1 MKYLYPKVI
10 DTKVN
15 TDNRGYLVE
24 TFKKKKINTDFKYSI
39 LVSSKRNVFRGLH
52 FQKKKQQEKLLIVL
66 KGSVVDYCVDLRRKS
81 KTFLKTFKFYLKKN
95 SILYIPKVFAH
106 GYLCLKKDNKL
117 VYLLSDYWFK
127 KYEKVLDFND
137 KIINLKIKNK
147 KIITSKRDK
156 KGISF
161 DQFRKEIKS
170 L

>member
-66 KGSVVDYCVDLRRKS
+66 KGSIVDYCVDLRRKS

-95 SILYIPKVFAH
+95 SILYIPKGFAH

>member
-39 LVSSKRNVFRGLH
+39 LVSSKKNVFRGLH

-95 SILYIPKVFAH
+95 SILY
-106 GYLCLKKDNKL
+106 
-117 VYLLSDYWFK
+117 LS
-127 KYEKVLDFND
+127 L
-137 KIINLKIKNK
+137 IHI
-147 KIITSKRDK
+147 
-156 KGISF
+156 
-161 DQFRKEIKS
+161 
-170 L
+170 